1 MVPDIKENGCRNL
14 CNPWC
19 FAGACR
25 TVTVPLS
32 SHCKVCRVSDVPP
45 CPAKCLQLHAE
56 FAILRYPGCYHN
68 VMIAE
73 TIQMASKLNS
83 ILLVEDD
90 VSLRRS
96 VGEFLKDNGYSLYTA
111 GTMLEAWE
119 TIRAVRPGVCLLDL
133 NLPDGSGLDLLRH
146 IVREQASVRVIV
158 MTAFPLQHLQPQ
170 YPPGPLVAWLTKP
183 VSPAALL
190 EAIEKADD
198 TLPQ

>member
-1 MVPDIKENGCRNL
+1 
-14 CNPWC
+14 
-19 FAGACR
+19 
-25 TVTVPLS
+25 
-32 SHCKVCRVSDVPP
+32 
-45 CPAKCLQLHAE
+45 
-56 FAILRYPGCYHN
+56 
-68 VMIAE
+68 MIAE
-73 TIQMASKLNS
+73 TIQMPSKLNS

-96 VGEFLKDNGYSLYTA
+96 VGEFLKDNGYFLYTA

-170 YPPGPLVAWLTKP
+170 YPPGTLVAWLTKP

-190 EAIEKADD
+190 EAIEKAGD